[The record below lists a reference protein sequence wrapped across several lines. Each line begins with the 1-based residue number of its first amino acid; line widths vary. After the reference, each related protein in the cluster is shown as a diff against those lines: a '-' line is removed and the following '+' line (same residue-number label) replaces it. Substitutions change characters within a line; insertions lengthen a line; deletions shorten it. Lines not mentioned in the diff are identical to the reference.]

1 MKHCCGAAR
10 RVINKSIIFPQH
22 GSRADCKVLD
32 KSNLFWQHSA
42 EQLPSFK
49 QIKFISTTRLQSR
62 LSSMYQH
69 TSMPHWNH
77 GKRKYWHSFNS
88 LPIGR
93 LFWFLAKRD
102 VKERRSFKTTSS
114 ITTAI
119 DVWLPLTMLLV
130 QGTLPISY
138 QSTHWSA
145 NTYVCS
151 ITLVLGQ
158 RLLLMT
164 C

>member
-1 MKHCCGAAR
+1 MLRGSI
-10 RVINKSIIFPQH
+10 VEIWKSGRQFQRCLTQMRTYQR
-22 GSRADCKVLD
+22 SL
-32 KSNLFWQHSA
+32 WQ
-42 EQLPSFK
+42 
-49 QIKFISTTRLQSR
+49 TNTRKLWNCTKNHK
-62 LSSMYQH
+62 SSMYQH

-93 LFWFLAKRD
+93 LFGFLAKRY